1 MTTSVINAPQSL
13 TLQKSQH
20 TSQQQAAS
28 LLAFVTDKSNELLL
42 NKVFSNF
49 STSMQSLNS
58 GTPESDGG
66 ITKAINGNIDYAIN
80 YLRDNQSPKILIVDI
95 DEEEQVIS
103 SINALAHVC
112 EPGTRVLV
120 IGSSDNVDLYRELK
134 NMGIEDYL
142 CKPLNQSLLLHVLG
156 RATGKVHQ
164 TARVGSGK
172 SIAIA
177 GCSGG
182 VGVST
187 IAANLARAFANHGSK
202 TLVTDLNCYGGD
214 IDLLL
219 NASTHAGVGLV
230 TLLNEQKSIDKL
242 LIERSCLQIAPRLY
256 LLKSLGQKYHFDSQN
271 YQKLAQVLAEEFN
284 YLVWDLPA
292 HLLNEPGIADTL
304 FNADVQ
310 VIVCS
315 PTLASLRQCKA
326 LLTQLG
332 QQRYAQRT
340 LLVLNL
346 LHGNSEHSLSQTML
360 EQHLERSFDHVL
372 PYAPKKVLKA
382 AELGESLLSEVHGVG
397 RSLLA
402 LSNDILGVSQQANN
416 SLLARFIPLR
426 SWYKKARG
434 KA

>member
-1 MTTSVINAPQSL
+1 MTNSVINASQSIIPHIG
-13 TLQKSQH
+13 QH
-20 TSQQQAAS
+20 KDSKPAES

-49 STSMQSLNS
+49 STSMQSLNA
-58 GTPESDGG
+58 GTPGVHANT
-66 ITKAINGNIDYAIN
+66 TKTLNGNIEYAIS

-95 DEEEQVIS
+95 DEEEQVIT
-103 SINALAHVC
+103 SINALANVC

-134 NMGIEDYL
+134 NMGIDDYL
-142 CKPLNQSLLLHVLG
+142 CKPLNQSLLLHALG
-156 RATGKVHQ
+156 RTTGKVQ
-164 TARVGSGK
+164 KTARVGNSK

-187 IAANLARAFANHGSK
+187 IAANLARAFANHGAK

-219 NASTHAGVGLV
+219 NANTNAGVGL
-230 TLLNEQKSIDKL
+230 TKLLNEHQTVDKL
-242 LIERSCLQIAPRLY
+242 LIERSCLQIEPRLY
-256 LLKSLGQKYHFDSQN
+256 LLKSLGQKYHFNSQN
-271 YQKLAQVLAEEFN
+271 HQKLAQVLADEFN

-292 HLLNEPGIADTL
+292 HLLIEPGIADTL

-326 LLTQLG
+326 LLNQLG
-332 QQRYAQRT
+332 EQRYAQRT

-346 LHGNSEHSLSQTML
+346 LHGNSEHSLSQTIL
-360 EQHLERSFDHVL
+360 AEHLGRNFDHVL

-382 AELGESLLSEVHGVG
+382 AELGESLLSELHAVG

-402 LSNDILGVSQQANN
+402 LSNDILGVNLPTN
-416 SLLARFIPLR
+416 KSLLTRLMPLR
-426 SWYKKARG
+426 TWYKKASG

>member
-1 MTTSVINAPQSL
+1 MTSSAIKIPQSIN
-13 TLQKSQH
+13 QH
-20 TSQQQAAS
+20 KERHAES

-42 NKVFSNF
+42 NKVFNNF
-49 STSMQSLNS
+49 SASMKSLSIGSTQS
-58 GTPESDGG
+58 TGG
-66 ITKAINGNIDYAIN
+66 ITKAIHGNIDFAIS
-80 YLRDNQSPKILIVDI
+80 YLRDNQSPQILIVDI
-95 DEEEQVIS
+95 DAEEQVIE
-103 SINALAHVC
+103 SINALSHVC

-134 NMGIEDYL
+134 NMGIDDYL
-142 CKPLNQSLLLHVLG
+142 CKPLNQSLLLNALG
-156 RATGKVHQ
+156 RATGKVQQ

-177 GCSGG
+177 GSCGG

-187 IAANLARAFANHGSK
+187 IAANLARAFANHGAK

-219 NASTHAGVGLV
+219 DASNNAGIGLV
-230 TLLNEQKSIDKL
+230 KLLNEHQNVDKL
-242 LIERSCLQIAPRLY
+242 LIERSCLQISSRLY
-256 LLKSLGQKYHFDSQN
+256 LLKSLGQKYNFDSQN

-292 HLLNEPGIADTL
+292 HLLSEQGISDTL

-326 LLTQLG
+326 LLSQLG
-332 QQRYAQRT
+332 EQRYAQRT

-346 LHGNSEHSLSQTML
+346 LHGNSEHSLLQGML
-360 EQHLERSFDHVL
+360 EQHLGRSFDHVL

-382 AELGESLLSEVHGVG
+382 AELGESLLSDIHAVG

-402 LSNDILGVSQQANN
+402 LSNDILGVSQQAEH
-416 SLLARFIPLR
+416 SLLSRYMPLR
-426 SWYKKARG
+426 SWYKKVSGRA
-434 KA
+434 

>member
-1 MTTSVINAPQSL
+1 MTTSVINAP
-13 TLQKSQH
+13 KSIHQH
-20 TSQQQAAS
+20 KNQQQAAS

-49 STSMQSLNS
+49 STSMASLNA
-58 GTPESDGG
+58 GTQGKHSNT
-66 ITKAINGNIDYAIN
+66 TKAINGNIDAAIN

-95 DEEEQVIS
+95 DDEEQVMT

-134 NMGIEDYL
+134 NMGIDDYL
-142 CKPLNQSLLLHVLG
+142 CKPLNQSLLLHALG
-156 RATGKVHQ
+156 RATGKVQQ

-172 SIAIA
+172 SVAIA
-177 GCSGG
+177 GCCGG

-187 IAANLARAFANHGSK
+187 IAANLARAFANHGAK
-202 TLVTDLNCYGGD
+202 TLVTDLNSYGGD

-219 NASTHAGVGLV
+219 NANSNAGVGLV
-230 TLLNEQKSIDKL
+230 QLLNEQKNIDKL
-242 LIERSCLQIAPRLY
+242 LIERSCLRVEQRLY
-256 LLKSLGQKYHFDSQN
+256 LLKSLGQKYHFDSQG
-271 YQKLAQVLAEEFN
+271 YQKLAQALTQEFN
-284 YLVWDLPA
+284 YLLWDLPA
-292 HLLNEPGIADTL
+292 HLLIEQGIADTL

-310 VIVCS
+310 VLVCS
-315 PTLASLRQCKA
+315 PSLASLRQCKA

-332 QQRYAQRT
+332 EQRYAQRT

-360 EQHLERSFDHVL
+360 EQHLGRSFDHVL
-372 PYAPKKVLKA
+372 PYAPKKVHKA
-382 AELGESLLSEVHGVG
+382 AELGGSLLSEVHGVG

-402 LSNDILGVSQQANN
+402 LSEDILGVSQQVNN
-416 SLLARFIPLR
+416 SLFARFMPLR
-426 SWYKKARG
+426 NWYKKSSG